1 MMSLPTSHTSPITID
16 QTRHLQ
22 LLLEMKGFTFSE
34 KPYAIFSA
42 AKKDDKVNVTVYE
55 KGPKVLV
62 QGKGT
67 KEFIEFVLEPEVLK
81 EIVLG
86 YEEVLN
92 PKLGEPHFGID
103 ESGKGDFFGPLVIAG
118 VFTDATIAPRL
129 REAGVQDSKAIK
141 SDKKIRDLAK
151 VIRSTPGIVFD
162 VVQINPPKYNEM
174 YVRFANLNRMLAWG
188 HAKVIANLHA
198 KRPDCPR
205 ALSDQFANAS
215 VLKQALAKEKIDIE
229 LEQKTKAESDI
240 AVAAASI
247 LAREH
252 FITWL
257 DRTGT
262 DLGEVIPRGAGPQV
276 ISTGKRLISRHGL
289 DILENIAK
297 MHFRTAS
304 LLTN

>member
-1 MMSLPTSHTSPITID
+1 
-16 QTRHLQ
+16 
-22 LLLEMKGFTFSE
+22 
-34 KPYAIFSA
+34 
-42 AKKDDKVNVTVYE
+42 
-55 KGPKVLV
+55 
-62 QGKGT
+62 
-67 KEFIEFVLEPEVLK
+67 
-81 EIVLG
+81 
-86 YEEVLN
+86 
-92 PKLGEPHFGID
+92 
-103 ESGKGDFFGPLVIAG
+103 
-118 VFTDATIAPRL
+118 
-129 REAGVQDSKAIK
+129 
-141 SDKKIRDLAK
+141 
-151 VIRSTPGIVFD
+151 